1 MKKLLSLLTVT
12 AMMAFAVVSVH
23 AEDTEVTTNTGAEA
37 TVTKTNDSSFSVLI
51 PKAIDLGTA
60 TEKEFTVQAKGNIAP
75 TQTLSV
81 TVEET
86 IAMTR
91 SDDVSYSGSATAELA
106 DASWTGNALTSDYS
120 SKNGT
125 VTFEETKAGSY
136 TGTAEFTVTLQ

>member
-1 MKKLLSLLTVT
+1 MKKLLSLLTV
-12 AMMAFAVVSVH
+12 ASMMAFAVVSVH

-91 SDDVSYSGSATAELA
+91 SDDVTYSGSATAELA

>member
-1 MKKLLSLLTVT
+1 MKKLLSLLTV
-12 AMMAFAVVSVH
+12 ASMMAFAVVSVH

-136 TGTAEFTVTLQ
+136 TGTAKFTVTLQ

>member
-1 MKKLLSLLTVT
+1 MKKLLSLLTV
-12 AMMAFAVVSVH
+12 ASMMAVAVVGVH

-75 TQTLSV
+75 NQTLSV
-81 TVEET
+81 TVGET

-91 SDDVSYSGSATAELA
+91 TGDAGYSGSATAELA
-106 DASWTGNALTSDYS
+106 DATWTGNALTSDYT

>member
-12 AMMAFAVVSVH
+12 AMMAFAVVGVH

-75 TQTLSV
+75 NQTLSV
-81 TVEET
+81 TVGET

-91 SDDVSYSGSATAELA
+91 ANDAGYSGSATAELA